1 MGTIHGARLV
11 LRKLPASQ
19 IGSPAAQWHQTAFR
33 IIDMQILIYAK
44 FAEKSYRRF
53 LFLSHNRP

>member
-1 MGTIHGARLV
+1 M
-11 LRKLPASQ
+11 
-19 IGSPAAQWHQTAFR
+19 AFR

-53 LFLSHNRP
+53 LFLSHNRPRLSAKNPSSYQGARSGFE